1 MIEPVW
7 LTKARAD
14 IGQRETLGPNDSPWL
29 RQVWASLS
37 GSWLRGQPWCGGA
50 VAWWMQQSGIAYPKA
65 YYRALA
71 WAEWG
76 TRLTRPVVGAVVVY
90 GRGKGQGHVGI
101 AVGRTP
107 EGHVL
112 TLGGNQR
119 DQVNIL
125 PFESSRLLAARW
137 PTAHVA
143 DWAWHLDSYL
153 PLMASTGPVS
163 RNEA

>member
-29 RQVWASLS
+29 RQILAKLS
-37 GSWLRGQPWCGGA
+37 ASWLRGQPYCGSA
-50 VAWWMQQSGIAYPKA
+50 MAWWMSQSGIPYPKD

-71 WAEWG
+71 WASWG
-76 TRLTRPVVGAVVVY
+76 TRLIRPVLGAVVVY
-90 GRGKGQGHVGI
+90 DRGKGLAHVGI
-101 AVGRTP
+101 AVGRTS
-107 EGHVL
+107 EGQIL
-112 TLGGNQR
+112 TLGANQR
-119 DQVNIL
+119 DAVNVL
-125 PFESSRLLAARW
+125 PFEPARLVASRW